1 MKTMLNQQHDTY
13 VADTSRTHTDDSE
26 QSQPAQQTSNSSV
39 LFPVIDVEEELWLD
53 QFSRYLGFG
62 LISDKTSSNL
72 PPSYIYAVLTVLG
85 WTVVSVSADLFIFN
99 ESPIYV
105 TNPYFLLQPVV
116 LLGGVYGA
124 HSLRRSYNRA
134 INEMAISQ
142 RANDPERFFN
152 ITPRRIPT
160 VLFALVAGLQLVR
173 FAADFSSFSTT
184 GIVANGLIFPFVY
197 APILVQFLVVYI
209 GIEFVAPWKL
219 YNSNIGIHFLDPH
232 GVGGLRPIGE
242 LVKKAYYYVVA
253 GLVVYALIT
262 YAPGV
267 SGWDASVTA
276 GTIFTI
282 AWLATITTVAFAVYI
297 LHRFLHREKREEL
310 QQLELMLRQR
320 MENPWSIQEYQPKE
334 GKENEV
340 DDLRQ
345 RINEVSAT
353 REYPA
358 TFSIWTQL
366 LLSIVIPKALQ
377 LFLTST

>member
-1 MKTMLNQQHDTY
+1 M
-13 VADTSRTHTDDSE
+13 ADTSKAHTDDSE
-26 QSQPAQQTSNSSV
+26 QNLPTQQTSNSSV
-39 LFPVIDVEEELWLD
+39 PFPVIDAEEELWLD
-53 QFSRYLGFG
+53 RFARYLGFG
-62 LISDKTSSNL
+62 FISDRISPTL
-72 PPSYIYAVLTVLG
+72 PASYVYAVLTVVG
-85 WTVVSVSADLFIFN
+85 WTVASVGADLFIFN
-99 ESPIYV
+99 ISPIYV

-134 INEMAISQ
+134 INEMAIPQ
-142 RANDPERFFN
+142 RANNPEQFVN
-152 ITPRRIPT
+152 ITPQWIPT

-173 FAADFSSFSTT
+173 FAADFPSFSAT
-184 GIVANGLIFPFVY
+184 GIVANGLVFPFVY
-197 APILVQFLVVYI
+197 APILVQFLVVYV
-209 GIEFVAPWKL
+209 GIEFVAPWRL
-219 YNSNIGIHFLDPH
+219 YNSNVGIHFLDPH

-282 AWLATITTVAFAVYI
+282 AWLATIATVAFAVFI
-297 LHRFLHREKREEL
+297 LHRFLHSKKREEL
-310 QQLELMLRQR
+310 QRLELKLRQR
-320 MENPWSIQEYQPKE
+320 MEHPWNIRKYQATEGAEKE
-334 GKENEV
+334 VE
-340 DDLRQ
+340 DLRK
-345 RINEVSAT
+345 RINEVSST

-366 LLSIVIPKALQ
+366 LLSIAIPKALQ